1 MHRADHRLWTTESAS
16 LIACQKGIISHAFT
30 TLKRIQTG
38 LAKRKATSVNPSA
51 ADIDAWWKLTRVAM
65 HAL

>member
-51 ADIDAWWKLTRVAM
+51 ADIDA
-65 HAL
+65 